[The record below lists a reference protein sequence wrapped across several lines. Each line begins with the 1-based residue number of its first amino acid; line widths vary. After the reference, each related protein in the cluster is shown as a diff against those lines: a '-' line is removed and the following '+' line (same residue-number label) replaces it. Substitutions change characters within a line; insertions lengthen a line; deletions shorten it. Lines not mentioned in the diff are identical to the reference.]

1 MIDINY
7 YVKKR
12 QKGAD
17 YSEIRKELTELG
29 YSKEEITQTVSA
41 IDDKF
46 VRLIEE
52 KKNKNI
58 ANIING
64 IIRVT
69 LGIFLLLYSVWLII
83 GGFNYGLGF
92 LDVIILIFSLSTGY
106 WFFQTGKNMLRLAL
120 KPKEKTETEDDIL
133 Y

>member
-69 LGIFLLLYSVWLII
+69 LGVFLLLYSVWLII
-83 GGFNYGLGF
+83 AGFKYGLGF

>member
-17 YSEIRKELTELG
+17 YSELRKELTELG

-69 LGIFLLLYSVWLII
+69 LGVFLLLYSVWLII